1 LFRLSAAGVAAQR
14 VGISVP
20 DQSPNFAKTSAAV
33 PIATGILFLRCGQ
46 YKVADPAFAHSGFQQ
61 YLQGSIQSA
70 ALSFYRPFLAHLV
83 LPHLVFFGYAVGVV
97 ELLIGISLV
106 MGLWVRPASMVG
118 ALFLLN
124 LLFTTWWEP
133 GHGIAFWRY
142 FGAELDKIPLIF
154 LCLIFLGGRLGTHLL
169 RGWTKSCTG
178 VPEIRLFRPVSLFLV
193 STFLFRGDS

>member
-1 LFRLSAAGVAAQR
+1 
-14 VGISVP
+14 
-20 DQSPNFAKTSAAV
+20 
-33 PIATGILFLRCGQ
+33 
-46 YKVADPAFAHSGFQQ
+46 
-61 YLQGSIQSA
+61 LQGSIQSA

-83 LPHLVFFGYAVGVV
+83 LLHLVFFGYAVGVV

-142 FGAELDKIPLIF
+142 FGAELDKLPLIF
-154 LCLIFLGGRLGTHLL
+154 LFLIFLRGRLGTHL
-169 RGWTKSCTG
+169 RGWTESCTG
-178 VPEIRLFRPVSLFLV
+178 VPEIRLFRPVSLFWL
-193 STFLFRGDS
+193 STFLFKGDS